1 MRMNWIHFKSTFLLI
16 KFKLNIFPSSE
27 ISIVPLP
34 AGSEFLAIFRVSNV
48 TSESQQPDWDWREGG
63 RGLILHPQDT
73 GVWEEGRGNN
83 INKSCRDLSWYPAAE
98 SDCEWMVHCRDRGEG
113 TWRPMYPPCDH
124 LPCRFEM
131 EIEGNAWFR
140 PRASL

>member
-48 TSESQQPDWDWREGG
+48 TSSHNTPAEIGERGWEGANFTPPGHWSVRGGKRKQHQQVMSRSE
-63 RGLILHPQDT
+63 LIS
-73 GVWEEGRGNN
+73 R
-83 INKSCRDLSWYPAAE
+83 C
-98 SDCEWMVHCRDRGEG
+98 
-113 TWRPMYPPCDH
+113 
-124 LPCRFEM
+124 
-131 EIEGNAWFR
+131 
-140 PRASL
+140 